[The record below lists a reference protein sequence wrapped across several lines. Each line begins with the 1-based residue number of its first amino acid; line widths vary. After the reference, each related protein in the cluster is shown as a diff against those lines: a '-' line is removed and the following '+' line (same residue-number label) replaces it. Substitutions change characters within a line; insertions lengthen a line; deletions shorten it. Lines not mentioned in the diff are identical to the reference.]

1 VGGTVRG
8 LRSALAND
16 PSLHT
21 VGNFAP
27 KFKVLA
33 ESSLFPEG
41 TAVLDTKHVVYSNSV
56 GTLSALAYALAHVH
70 SLQTSEQQDV
80 NPPLFK
86 QLTPDVLRWN
96 NGQVELISSRSFPI
110 QPGQLVFIVLTG
122 LKADKDKLLAAFG
135 RMTADNTRHKG
146 LFRSDGTTPLVQML
160 LDSHEIRCCSA
171 TRESRT

>member
-1 VGGTVRG
+1 
-8 LRSALAND
+8 
-16 PSLHT
+16 
-21 VGNFAP
+21 
-27 KFKVLA
+27 
-33 ESSLFPEG
+33 
-41 TAVLDTKHVVYSNSV
+41 
-56 GTLSALAYALAHVH
+56 
-70 SLQTSEQQDV
+70 LQTSEQQDV